1 MPKTQNPIIF
11 DQNQEKTEN
20 TKNKKKNIK
29 NMPSNMNI
37 HTKYEQTKDVGML
50 EINHWTTIIKHQQ
63 LSTNNHDLIKIGFG
77 VKIKL

>member
-11 DQNQEKTEN
+11 DQNQEKTKN
-20 TKNKKKNIK
+20 TKNKKENIK

-37 HTKYEQTKDVGML
+37 HTKYKQTKDVGML
-50 EINHWTTIIKHQQ
+50 EINHWTIIKHQQ

-77 VKIKL
+77 VKIKP